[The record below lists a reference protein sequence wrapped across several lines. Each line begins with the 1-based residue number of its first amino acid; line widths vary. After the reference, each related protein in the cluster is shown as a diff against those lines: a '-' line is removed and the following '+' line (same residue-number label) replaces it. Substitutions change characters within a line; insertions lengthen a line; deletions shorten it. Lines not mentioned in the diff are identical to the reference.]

1 MVLPLI
7 IHRVLEQ
14 ADASQVGVKTL
25 LKSIVFEQQVD
36 PKVEVPQ
43 KQAEVSQV
51 GVKTLLRSI
60 VLEQQVD
67 PNVVVPQKQAEVSHA
82 GDEASLKPS
91 VPGQQQL
98 EKHVP
103 HKPLLCTKEPVDKD
117 ADVKSQH
124 KDTVERVTPVP
135 KHDERKTE
143 SEPADKKNE
152 NETIGTILE
161 SDLIKIC
168 AATSPQITAIVVERT
183 AQSSPLRKAES
194 QLLIIGEL
202 TLCYRQLAK
211 LISCGD
217 TVLINPH

>member
-1 MVLPLI
+1 MEWTAHQMVLPLI

-25 LKSIVFEQQVD
+25 FKSIVLEQQVE

-51 GVKTLLRSI
+51 G
-60 VLEQQVD
+60 
-67 PNVVVPQKQAEVSHA
+67 
-82 GDEASLKPS
+82 DETSLKPS

-103 HKPLLCTKEPVDKD
+103 HQPLLCTKEPVDKD
-117 ADVKSQH
+117 ADIKSQH

-143 SEPADKKNE
+143 SEPVENKNGS
-152 NETIGTILE
+152 ETIGTILE
-161 SDLIKIC
+161 SDLINNC
-168 AATSPQITAIVVERT
+168 VATSPHIAAIVEEITAK
-183 AQSSPLRKAES
+183 SSPLRKVES

-202 TLCYRQLAK
+202 TVLPLAAWQ
-211 LISCGD
+211 
-217 TVLINPH
+217 N